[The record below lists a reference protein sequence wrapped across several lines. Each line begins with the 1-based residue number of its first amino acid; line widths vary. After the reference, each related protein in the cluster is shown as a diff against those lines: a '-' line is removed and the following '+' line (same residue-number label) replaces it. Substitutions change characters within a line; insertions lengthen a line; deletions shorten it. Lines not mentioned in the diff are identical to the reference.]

1 MAGQVDN
8 NDPDDL
14 KFMFKVKEI
23 TEPIEQQEYPIC
35 IVKNITNSTIQIQ
48 PENIVYIGVKRNYKE
63 NYIYTRKIK
72 DTFTDTQQISTEYLL
87 VPYTATITSVIVKSS
102 GNFDSISLVI
112 EGLNNSETALNEGI
126 NYIENRVYPN
136 DQIKIKGV
144 LTSGETSG
152 EIELEIFFTSQL

>member
-1 MAGQVDN
+1 M
-8 NDPDDL
+8 
-14 KFMFKVKEI
+14 
-23 TEPIEQQEYPIC
+23 
-35 IVKNITNSTIQIQ
+35 
-48 PENIVYIGVKRNYKE
+48 
-63 NYIYTRKIK
+63 
-72 DTFTDTQQISTEYLL
+72 
-87 VPYTATITSVIVKSS
+87 PYTATITSVVVKSS